1 MGLRKLKVLALIPAR
16 SGSKGIK
23 NKNMYP
29 INRRYL
35 IDFTLEAAISSSF
48 VDHVYVSSDSK
59 KILEHAEENLAL
71 PVQRPRQFSK
81 DTSTASEVIY
91 HFYDFL
97 ISNDLIERREDFYLS
112 YLQPTSPLRN
122 SKILDESFSALE
134 KSNMDCL
141 ISLVKDKQTPFK
153 SFLIKDGLVQSLFK
167 ESDTNK
173 NRQDLQPTY
182 RANGAIYTFLISE
195 FLRNKGFPSNA
206 SIPFIMSEEASLD
219 IDSYEDLDTLK
230 SRL

>member
-1 MGLRKLKVLALIPAR
+1 
-16 SGSKGIK
+16 
-23 NKNMYP
+23 
-29 INRRYL
+29 
-35 IDFTLEAAISSSF
+35 
-48 VDHVYVSSDSK
+48 
-59 KILEHAEENLAL
+59 
-71 PVQRPRQFSK
+71 
-81 DTSTASEVIY
+81 
-91 HFYDFL
+91 
-97 ISNDLIERREDFYLS
+97 
-112 YLQPTSPLRN
+112 LRN